1 LKSLGSSFLKVNGGG
16 MGDGEWVTRDWEEGA
31 GSCGWDVIYERVR
44 KKNPSP
50 RYFSRDR
57 FYKSRTKGE

>member
-1 LKSLGSSFLKVNGGG
+1 